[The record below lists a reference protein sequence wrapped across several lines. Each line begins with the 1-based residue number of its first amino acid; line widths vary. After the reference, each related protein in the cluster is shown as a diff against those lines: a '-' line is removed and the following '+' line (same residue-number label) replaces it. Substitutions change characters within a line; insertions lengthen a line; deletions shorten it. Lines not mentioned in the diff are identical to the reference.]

1 MISKSIQNYQY
12 IDSINLNLSNQNLL
26 CHGNLIFLE
35 LLNPVITNKNSI
47 LRICDVYD
55 VYKGKS
61 FLVYRF
67 INIIYTILRL
77 TSQQILLFMVFIP
90 INL

>member
-1 MISKSIQNYQY
+1 MIFKIVWNYQY
-12 IDSINLNLSNQNLL
+12 IDSINLSNQNLL

-67 INIIYTILRL
+67 INIIYTI
-77 TSQQILLFMVFIP
+77 FITTD
-90 INL
+90 IVIHGLYSH